1 MNKVVQLVI
10 GFGLFCIGAT
20 QVMANAPAGTP
31 RVTQELVA
39 PPFLP
44 KHDQMDMSKPKVVA
58 VRLVTEEKLMKA
70 DANASYWALT
80 FNGSVPAPLIILREG
95 DWLELTLVNPK
106 TNTMAHNLDFHAAT
120 GAQGGAGLNKVAPG
134 EEVVLTWKAIK
145 PGVFVYHC
153 APGGTM
159 IPFHTISGMNGAIM
173 VLPRGG
179 LKDAKG
185 KHWHYDRAYYVGEQD
200 LYLPKDKDGKYK
212 KYSQP
217 LEGMADML
225 EAAKGLVPTHVVFN
239 GTAGALTGDNAL
251 KAKVGEKVLFIHSQ
265 ANRDSRPHLI
275 GGHADLVWQGGSF
288 SDTPDTGYETWFVPG
303 GSAIAAGYQFKQP
316 GLYVY
321 LSHNLIEA
329 VLLGAAAHMNV
340 EGKWDNNLMEQTKKP
355 GPITTKTSVKSKMR
369 SIGNNMLDVM
379 KQAIDE
385 AAE

>member
-1 MNKVVQLVI
+1 MNKAVKLII
-10 GFGLFCIGAT
+10 GFGIFCIGAT

-31 RVTQELVA
+31 RVTQKLVA

-44 KHDQMDMSKPKVVA
+44 KHDQVPKGGPKVVA
-58 VRLVTEEKLMKA
+58 IKLTGIEKLMRA
-70 DANASYWALT
+70 DANTSYHALT
-80 FNGSVPAPLIILREG
+80 FNGSVPAPLIVVHEG
-95 DWLELTLVNPK
+95 DWVELTLVNPR
-106 TNTMAHNLDFHAAT
+106 TNTMPHNLDFHAAT
-120 GAQGGAGLNKVAPG
+120 GALGGAGLNLVAPG

-159 IPFHTISGMNGAIM
+159 IPFHTISGMNGALM

-185 KHWHYDRAYYVGEQD
+185 KPWRYDRAYYVGEQD
-200 LYLPKDKDGKYK
+200 LYLPKDKKGKYK
-212 KYSQP
+212 KYKQP

-225 EAAKGLVPTHVVFN
+225 EASKGLVPTHVVFN
-239 GTAGALTGDNAL
+239 GTVGALTGDNSL

-288 SDTPDTGYETWFVPG
+288 SDTPDTGYETGFVPG
-303 GSAIAAGYQFKQP
+303 GSAVAAGYQFKQN

-329 VLLGAAAHMNV
+329 VLLGAAAHVKV

-355 GPITTKTSVKSKMR
+355 GPISK
-369 SIGNNMLDVM
+369 
-379 KQAIDE
+379 
-385 AAE
+385 

>member
-1 MNKVVQLVI
+1 MNKTLLKSLV
-10 GFGLFCIGAT
+10 GVSLLCFGAT

-31 RVTQELVA
+31 RVVQDLVA

-44 KHDQMDMSKPKVVA
+44 KHNQVAKGKPKVVA
-58 VRLVTEEKLMKA
+58 IRLVVEEKLMKA

-80 FNGSVPAPLIILREG
+80 FNGSVPAPMIVAHEG
-95 DWLELTLVNPK
+95 DWVEMTLVNPK
-106 TNTMAHNLDFHAAT
+106 SNTMSHNLDFHAAT
-120 GAQGGAGLNKVAPG
+120 GALGGAMKDKVAPG
-134 EEVVLTWKAIK
+134 EEVVLTWKAMK
-145 PGVFVYHC
+145 AGVFVYHC

-173 VLPRGG
+173 ILPRKG
-179 LKDAKG
+179 LTDAKG
-185 KHWHYDRAYYVGEQD
+185 KPWHYDRAYYIGEQD

-212 KYSQP
+212 EYAQP

-225 EAAKGLVPTHVVFN
+225 EVSKGLVPSHVVFN

-251 KAKVGEKVLFIHSQ
+251 KGKVGEKVLFIHSQ

-288 SDTPDTGYETWFVPG
+288 ADTPTTNYETWFVPG
-303 GSAIAAGYQFKQP
+303 GSASAAGYQFVQP

-329 VLLGAAAHMNV
+329 VLLGAAAHMMV
-340 EGKWDNNLMEQTKKP
+340 EGEWDNEVMEQTKAP
-355 GPITTKTSVKSKMR
+355 GPISK
-369 SIGNNMLDVM
+369 
-379 KQAIDE
+379 K
-385 AAE
+385 